1 MISQSEFKSTI
12 AKFEQFEPGR
22 APLYEMWLNL
32 LKAGFEVEAYLLIL
46 ATWNFAYFR
55 YILTKFDL
63 DAFKNVILSTSP
75 TFEKLKSED
84 FQKCNLDEIQNGIK
98 SIYAAFKK
106 LVGQTGSSKI
116 MHFKHPPLFV
126 MWDTAIRRKYKIPN
140 SASADDYIRFLK
152 LMREKFGHIKWN
164 SKEKALAK
172 AIDEY
177 NFVKVHEASK
187 ANPWKWNWGQI
198 STFDT

>member
-12 AKFEQFEPGR
+12 SKFEQLEPAR
-22 APLYEMWLNL
+22 ALFYEMGLNL
-32 LKAGFEVEAYLLIL
+32 LKAGFEIEAYLLIL

-98 SIYAAFKK
+98 SIYAPFKK
-106 LVGQTGSSKI
+106 LVGQTGTSKI
-116 MHFKHPPLFV
+116 MHFKHPQLFV
-126 MWDTAIRRKYKIPN
+126 MWDTAIRSKYKIPN
-140 SASADDYIRFLK
+140 SASPGDYIRFLK
-152 LMREKFGHIKWN
+152 LMKEQFGHINWN
-164 SKEKALAK
+164 SKQKTLAK

-177 NFVKVHEASK
+177 NFVKVHEATK
-187 ANPWKWNWGQI
+187 RNPQPVLK
-198 STFDT
+198 TKKT